1 YAQELQDSLQMAV
14 RTSGALTLLDKPGGV
29 FVRRSDIM
37 PEEERILLHAV
48 ARVVIV
54 SERGS
59 LADQLVRRPVAE
71 ELPPAFVAP
80 VPSQVYGEPVREL
93 PKLSFFNGLGG
104 FGQSGREYV
113 TMLGEG
119 QWTPA
124 PWSNVVANNPDFGF
138 LVTETGG
145 GFTWVLNSHENR

>member
-1 YAQELQDSLQMAV
+1 AQGISGDIPIVILRLDREEDMQMARQILRAHQYLRSKGLKFDLVILNDHPSSYAQELQDSLQLAV

-59 LADQLVRRPVAE
+59 LADQLVRRPVEE
-71 ELPPAFVAP
+71 ELPPAFVAR
-80 VPSQVYGEPVREL
+80 VPSQV
-93 PKLSFFNGLGG
+93 
-104 FGQSGREYV
+104 
-113 TMLGEG
+113 
-119 QWTPA
+119 
-124 PWSNVVANNPDFGF
+124 
-138 LVTETGG
+138 
-145 GFTWVLNSHENR
+145 